1 MMASNKENS
10 QLTSVQDMKDSLK
23 VPSRK
28 LWNKKNMKMDTLDEN
43 WMKYRDANKWD
54 MIASPQFVDFTNASD
69 RGDSFF
75 NKSGPIVTTPIPGII
90 KAAELNETDNTLI
103 DVNRESPMTACETKK
118 DRQKNISDIV
128 KSPQVVEFNNS
139 LDREPTFVSK
149 SGPTVSTPLPNIITT
164 EKLNDTLALS
174 PVNRESSVS
183 AYGNNKD
190 RQENIKEQHEPLD
203 MQVNPEAKPQIW
215 DKIKKSQTAVVYP
228 FTFDLR
234 DKHKKE
240 VKRQILK
247 TVPENEKDFRVFR
260 ANPLPKYLK
269 SRIANK
275 ENNDNNKQV
284 INNRTEKSNKS
295 DKTTKKTT
303 ELWKKPPFVPCSP
316 KKNIGCPK
324 PPVLHTAVRA
334 LQRKQFDKGLQER
347 ERQREQTREME
358 KAMKIRQ
365 EEDAIA
371 RLRKQTV
378 FKAQPMPKYKMT
390 LPKVKKRPLTDP
402 ASPVTL
408 KRRRKLNDT

>member
-1 MMASNKENS
+1 MASNKENS

-139 LDREPTFVSK
+139 LDREPTFV
-149 SGPTVSTPLPNIITT
+149 T
-164 EKLNDTLALS
+164 
-174 PVNRESSVS
+174 
-183 AYGNNKD
+183 YGNNKD